1 MILEALFN
9 GEIYASE
16 DIVPKSDRFRQTAA
30 HISETMTYFEGKLS
44 KEDYALLEKLCD
56 SHADE
61 SNMTNECQFKYGF
74 TLGVLMMC
82 EIFYSPFFPHTRR
95 SKTIGQFSK
104 SRPHNFILTK
114 KRQVFPCEV
123 SVAFNFHNIKEE
135 KHYGNVYEREE
146 SSVCL
151 WLFEP

>member
-1 MILEALFN
+1 MISTTKLSARTVLRAVKAALRLYQSKASQTLFN
-9 GEIYASE
+9 GGIYASE

-44 KEDYALLEKLCD
+44 KEDYTLLEKLRD

-82 EIFYSPFFPHTRR
+82 EIFYSPFFPHT
-95 SKTIGQFSK
+95 
-104 SRPHNFILTK
+104 
-114 KRQVFPCEV
+114 E
-123 SVAFNFHNIKEE
+123 
-135 KHYGNVYEREE
+135 
-146 SSVCL
+146 
-151 WLFEP
+151 